1 MKEIVVIGGGG
12 HAKVIISIL
21 KRLKEYEISG
31 YTDKKDKGPIL
42 GVKYLGDDSILINI
56 KEKNK
61 HSVLGIGQIKTAAVR
76 LKIVESL
83 KKIGYDFPVIIAPT
97 AIINED
103 VSIAEGSV
111 VMDGVVI
118 NAGTKI
124 GKFSIINTNCSI
136 DHDCILGDYNHIAPG
151 VTLSGNVKTG
161 DRVLLGTGSCVI
173 QEKKIVSDCIV
184 AAGSSVQKSLVK
196 SGIYRG
202 NPAKFIKK
210 VS

>member
-1 MKEIVVIGGGG
+1 MKEIIVIGGGG

-21 KRLKEYEISG
+21 KRLKEYEIGG
-31 YTDKKDKGPIL
+31 YTDKKDKGSIL
-42 GVKYLGDDSILINI
+42 GVKYLGDDSILLNI
-56 KEKNK
+56 EEKNR

-83 KKIGYDFPVIIAPT
+83 KKIGYEFPVIIAPT

-118 NAGTKI
+118 NTETKI

-151 VTLSGNVKTG
+151 VTISGNVKTG

-184 AAGSSVQKSLVK
+184 SAGSSVQKSLVK